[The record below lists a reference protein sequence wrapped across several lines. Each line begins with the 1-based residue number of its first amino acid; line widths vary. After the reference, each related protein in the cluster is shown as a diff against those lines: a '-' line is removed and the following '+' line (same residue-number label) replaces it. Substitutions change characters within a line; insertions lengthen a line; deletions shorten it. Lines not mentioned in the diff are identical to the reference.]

1 MLDPMDVNITQLDN
15 LFPDS
20 KGNEIV
26 DFVDAMNLELISS
39 VIVLR

>member
-15 LFPDS
+15 LFADS

>member
-15 LFPDS
+15 LFADS

-26 DFVDAMNLELISS
+26 DFVDAMEHDLISS
-39 VIVLR
+39 VIV

>member
-15 LFPDS
+15 LFADS

-26 DFVDAMNLELISS
+26 DFESRAYL
-39 VIVLR
+39 